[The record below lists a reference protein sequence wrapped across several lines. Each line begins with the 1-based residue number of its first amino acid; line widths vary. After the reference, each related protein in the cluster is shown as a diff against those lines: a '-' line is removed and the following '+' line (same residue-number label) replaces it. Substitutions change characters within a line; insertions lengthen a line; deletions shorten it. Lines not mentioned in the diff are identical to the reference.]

1 MQDIQLSLRNA
12 IHVVRRLRISPRLL
26 SENPPSS
33 SVLRGG
39 DSATTGMAAGALSH
53 ARNDTG
59 EGEGKGRGGEAQPD
73 PLGRGA
79 KRMETE
85 TWRDVVDAL
94 TSMLPVPVPLPA
106 PEPSSDTMEQTGG
119 LRAGVGKQE
128 DNESNTPVS

>member
-39 DSATTGMAAGALSH
+39 GGSTTATGMAAGALPH
-53 ARNDTG
+53 ARDGT
-59 EGEGKGRGGEAQPD
+59 GKGERAEAEPD

-85 TWRDVVDAL
+85 TWRDIVEAL
-94 TSMLPVPVPLPA
+94 TSMLPVPVPE
-106 PEPSSDTMEQTGG
+106 PEPASNTLEQTGE
-119 LRAGVGKQE
+119 LQAGVGKQE
-128 DNESNTPVS
+128 DDESNASMS